1 MKPDQAY
8 TQQPI
13 GFLKSIT
20 LFILFLTTF
29 LFAFESRIE
38 LPVWLQVAGRLHP
51 LLLHVPIGIIVLTAL
66 LLLLRAQFKSKQF
79 VLLMT
84 YLLLFIT
91 LSAAFTAFFGLLLAI
106 GGDYGADTL
115 QQHKVSGLILAWL
128 SYVVLWFYQSS
139 SEIIALKHA
148 TIVLLLV
155 VVVFVGHT
163 GAGLTHGENFIW
175 EPLQKSQP
183 EFDPKTVPLYQA
195 AVMPVLENKCFSCHN
210 EKKAKGKLIM
220 AVVEKFIQGGESGA
234 AFIPGNPDSS
244 RMIQF
249 IHLPLK
255 HDEHMPPDGKPQLTQ
270 SEIQLLN
277 TWIKSGA
284 DFDKKLGEYATDDSI
299 VLLAMQNTSFTKVA
313 PSHTFKAASA
323 DVIEKLNTPFR
334 TVFPLHV
341 NSPALKAEFFVKD
354 YFEIKALEELKQIE
368 EQLVSLSL
376 SKMPITDA
384 DLNLLSR
391 FSNLEVLNLNSTLID
406 GSGLGNLTSCK
417 NLKSISLSGAQV
429 TTESLKPILT
439 LPQLR
444 TVYIWDTAIDTSG
457 KAELEKAYP
466 HITFVHNLFID
477 ESTLA
482 LSKPILV
489 NEGILKATDKIEL
502 KHTMPGVTIRYTID
516 GTQPDSVNGM
526 LYEEPITIVET
537 VKLKA
542 IACKTGWYCSSLFE
556 SSIYQEGYK
565 PVQTQLFTPA
575 DKQYRGE
582 GAASLTDGRKG
593 FVDIFKEPAWLGFRD
608 NNFEAG
614 FDFGAQPPDLNKVV
628 LSYGDNLGAY
638 IFPPTEV
645 QVWGGN
651 SKDKLKLLMTQ
662 KFSEPKG
669 YRTPHMSFITVN
681 WETTSHSYYKV
692 IAKPINKLP
701 LWHGGKGQ
709 KGWFFVDEVF
719 FY

>member
-1 MKPDQAY
+1 MKQDASFN
-8 TQQPI
+8 QQPI
-13 GFLKSIT
+13 GLLKSLT
-20 LFILFLTTF
+20 FFILFLTTF

-38 LPVWLQVAGRLHP
+38 LPVWLQITGRLHP
-51 LLLHVPIGIIVLTAL
+51 LLLHVPIGIIVLAVL
-66 LLLLRAQFKSKQF
+66 LLLLRGQFKSKQF
-79 VLLMT
+79 VLLIT

-91 LSAAFTAFFGLLLAI
+91 LSAAFTALFGLLLAI
-106 GGDYGADTL
+106 GGDYGADSL

-128 SYVVLWFYQSS
+128 SYGVLWFYQSS
-139 SEIIALKHA
+139 SEIIALKH
-148 TIVLLLV
+148 TSIVLLLG

-175 EPLQKSQP
+175 EPLQKTQP
-183 EFDPKTVPLYQA
+183 ELDPETVSLYQLT
-195 AVMPVLENKCFSCHN
+195 VMPVLENKCFSCHN
-210 EKKAKGKLIM
+210 EQKAKGKLIM
-220 AVVEKFIQGGESGA
+220 IVADKFKQGGESGA

-255 HDEHMPPDGKPQLTQ
+255 HDDHMPPDGKPQLTQ
-270 SEIQLLN
+270 PEIQLLKA
-277 TWIKSGA
+277 WIKSGA
-284 DFDKKLGEYATDDSI
+284 DFDKKLSDYATDDSL

-313 PSHTFKAASA
+313 PAYTFKAASA
-323 DVIEKLNTPFR
+323 DVVEKLNTPFR
-334 TVFPLHV
+334 TVFPLHI
-341 NSPALKAEFFVKD
+341 NSPALQADFFVKE
-354 YFEIKALEELKQIE
+354 YFESKSLEELKQIGT
-368 EQLVSLSL
+368 QLVSLSL
-376 SKMPITDA
+376 SKMPVTDA
-384 DLNLLSR
+384 DLKLLSK
-391 FSNLEVLNLNSTLID
+391 FSNLEILNLNSTNIS
-406 GSGLGNLTSCK
+406 GSGFENLISCK
-417 NLKSISLSGAQV
+417 NLKSISLSGTQV
-429 TTESLKPILT
+429 TTESLKSILT
-439 LPQLR
+439 LPQLK
-444 TVYIWDTAIDTSG
+444 TVYIWNTAIDTSD
-457 KAELEKAYP
+457 KVELEKTYP
-466 HITFVHNLFID
+466 HITFVHNLFTD
-477 ESTLA
+477 ESILA

-502 KHTMPGVTIRYTID
+502 KHTMPGVTIRYTLD
-516 GTQPDSVNGM
+516 GTQPDSLNGHV
-526 LYEEPITIVET
+526 YEEPITIVET
-537 VKLKA
+537 VNLKA
-542 IACKTGWYCSSLFE
+542 IACKPGWYCSPLFE

-565 PVQTQLFTPA
+565 PLQTELLSPA

-582 GAASLTDGRKG
+582 GTTSLTDGRKG

-614 FDFGAQPPDLNKVV
+614 FDFGAKPPDLTKVV

-638 IFPPTEV
+638 IFPPTEI
-645 QVWGGN
+645 QVWGGD

-681 WETTSHSYYKV
+681 WETSNHTYYKI
-692 IAKPINKLP
+692 IAKPISKLP

>member
-1 MKPDQAY
+1 MKQGQANNP
-8 TQQPI
+8 QPI
-13 GFLKSIT
+13 GFLKSLT

-38 LPVWLQVAGRLHP
+38 LPVWLQITGRLHP
-51 LLLHVPIGIIVLTAL
+51 LLLHVPIGIIVLAVL

-106 GGDYGADTL
+106 GGDYSADTL

-139 SEIIALKHA
+139 SEIIVLKHGS
-148 TIVLLLV
+148 IVLLLGV
-155 VVVFVGHT
+155 VMFVGHT

-175 EPLQKSQP
+175 EPLQTTEPNLDP
-183 EFDPKTVPLYQA
+183 ETVSLYQL
-195 AVMPVLENKCFSCHN
+195 AVMPVLEKKCFSCHN

-220 AVVEKFIQGGESGA
+220 TVADKFKQGGESGA
-234 AFIPGNPDSS
+234 VFIPGNPDSS

-255 HDEHMPPDGKPQLTQ
+255 HDDHMPPDGKPQLTQ
-270 SEIQLLN
+270 PEIQLLQA
-277 TWIKSGA
+277 WIKSGA
-284 DFDKKLGEYATDDSI
+284 DFDKKLGAHAPDDTL

-313 PSHTFKAASA
+313 AYTFKAASA
-323 DVIEKLNTPFR
+323 DVIEKMNTPFR

-354 YFEIKALEELKQIE
+354 YFEIKALEELRQIE

-376 SKMPITDA
+376 SKMPVTDS

-406 GSGLGNLTSCK
+406 GSGLGNLTACK
-417 NLKSISLSGAQV
+417 NLKSISLSGTQV
-429 TTESLKPILT
+429 TFESLKTILT
-439 LPQLR
+439 LPQLK
-444 TVYIWDTAIDTSG
+444 TVYIWNTAIDAVG

-466 HITFVHNLFID
+466 HITFVHNLFTD

-502 KHTMPGVTIRYTID
+502 KHTMPGVTIRYTVD
-516 GTQPDSVNGM
+516 GTQPDSVSGM

-542 IACKTGWYCSSLFE
+542 IACKPGWYCSPLFE

-565 PVQTQLFTPA
+565 PLQTELLAPA

-582 GAASLTDGRKG
+582 GATSLTDGRKG

-614 FDFGAQPPDLNKVV
+614 FDFGTKSPAINKVV

-651 SKDKLKLLMTQ
+651 SKDKLKLLLTQ

-681 WETTSHSYYKV
+681 WETSTHTYYKI

>member
-1 MKPDQAY
+1 MKQDQVNNS
-8 TQQPI
+8 QPI
-13 GFLKSIT
+13 GFLKSLT

-38 LPVWLQVAGRLHP
+38 LPVWLQVTGRLHP
-51 LLLHVPIGIIVLTAL
+51 LLLHVPIGIIVLAVL

-79 VLLMT
+79 VLLLT

-91 LSAAFTAFFGLLLAI
+91 LSAAFTALFGLLLAI
-106 GGDYGADTL
+106 GGDYGANNL
-115 QQHKVSGLILAWL
+115 EQHKVSGLILAWL
-128 SYVVLWFYQSS
+128 SYIVLWFYQSS
-139 SEIIALKHA
+139 SEIVTLKHA
-148 TIVLLLV
+148 GIVLLLG

-163 GAGLTHGENFIW
+163 GAGITHGENFIW

-183 EFDPKTVPLYQA
+183 ELDPQSVSLYQL
-195 AVMPVLENKCFSCHN
+195 AVMPVLDKKCFSCHN
-210 EKKAKGKLIM
+210 EKKSKGKLIM
-220 AVVEKFIQGGESGA
+220 TVAAKFKQGGESGA

-249 IHLPLK
+249 IHLPPK
-255 HDEHMPPDGKPQLTQ
+255 HDDHMPPYGKPQLTQ
-270 SEIQLLN
+270 PEIQLLKA
-277 TWIKSGA
+277 WIKSGA
-284 DFDKKLGEYATDDSI
+284 DFDKKISEYKPNDTL
-299 VLLAMQNTSFTKVA
+299 VLLASQNTSFNVA
-313 PSHTFKAASA
+313 PAYTFKAASA

-334 TVFPLHV
+334 TVFPLHM
-341 NSPALKAEFFVKD
+341 NSPALKAEFFVKE
-354 YFEIKALEELKQIE
+354 YFEIKALEELRQIE
-368 EQLVSLSL
+368 DQLVSLSL
-376 SKMPITDA
+376 SKMPVTDT
-384 DLNLLSR
+384 DLKLLSG
-391 FSNLEVLNLNSTLID
+391 FSNLEILNLNSTTID
-406 GSGLGNLTSCK
+406 GSGLEKLASCK
-417 NLKSISLSGAQV
+417 NLKSISLSGTKV
-429 TTESLKPILT
+429 TSETLKSILT
-439 LPQLR
+439 LPQLK
-444 TVYIWDTAIDTSG
+444 TVYIWNTAIDTSG
-457 KAELEKAYP
+457 KAELEKTYP
-466 HITFVHNLFID
+466 HITFVHNLFTD

-502 KHTMPGVTIRYTID
+502 KHTMPEVTIRYTLD
-516 GTQPDSVNGM
+516 GTQPDSISGL

-542 IACKTGWYCSSLFE
+542 IACKPGWFCSPLFE
-556 SSIYQEGYK
+556 ASIYQEGYK
-565 PVQTQLFTPA
+565 PLQAELLAPA

-582 GAASLTDGRKG
+582 GATSLTDGRKG

-614 FDFGAQPPDLNKVV
+614 FDFGAKPPGLTKVV

-638 IFPPTEV
+638 IFPPTEI

-651 SKDKLKLLMTQ
+651 SKDNLKLLMTQ

-669 YRTPHMSFITVN
+669 YRTPHMSFVTIN
-681 WETTSHSYYKV
+681 WETSNYTYYKI
-692 IAKPINKLP
+692 IAKPISKLP

>member
-1 MKPDQAY
+1 MKQDAAFH
-8 TQQPI
+8 QQPI
-13 GFLKSIT
+13 GFLKSLT

-29 LFAFESRIE
+29 LFAFENRIE
-38 LPVWLQVAGRLHP
+38 LPVWLQITGRLHP
-51 LLLHVPIGIIVLTAL
+51 LLLHVPIGIIVLAVL

-79 VLLMT
+79 ALLIT

-91 LSAAFTAFFGLLLAI
+91 LSAAFTALFGLLLAI

-115 QQHKVSGLILAWL
+115 QQHKVSGLMLAWL
-128 SYVVLWFYQSS
+128 SYGVLLFYQSS
-139 SEIIALKHA
+139 SEIIALKH
-148 TIVLLLV
+148 TSILLLLG

-175 EPLQKSQP
+175 EPLQKIQP
-183 EFDPKTVPLYQA
+183 ELDPKTVSLYQL
-195 AVMPVLENKCFSCHN
+195 AVMPVLEKKCFSCHN

-220 AVVEKFIQGGESGA
+220 AVIDKFKQGGESGA

-255 HDEHMPPDGKPQLTQ
+255 NDDHMPPDGKPQLTQ
-270 SEIQLLN
+270 PEIQLLKA
-277 TWIKSGA
+277 WIKSGA
-284 DFDKKLGEYATDDSI
+284 DFDKKISDYNPNDTL
-299 VLLAMQNTSFTKVA
+299 VLLARQNTSFNIA
-313 PSHTFKAASA
+313 PAYTFKAASA
-323 DVIEKLNTPFR
+323 DVIENLNTPFR
-334 TVFPLHV
+334 TVFPLHL
-341 NSPALKAEFFVKD
+341 NSPALQADFFVKE
-354 YFEIKALEELKQIE
+354 YFEIKALEELRQIQ

-376 SKMPITDA
+376 SKMPVTDA
-384 DLNLLSR
+384 DLKLLSR
-391 FSNLEVLNLNSTLID
+391 FSNLEVLNLNSTLIN

-417 NLKSISLSGAQV
+417 NLKSISLSSTQV
-429 TTESLKPILT
+429 TTESLKAILT
-439 LPQLR
+439 LPQLNI
-444 TVYIWDTAIDTSG
+444 VYIWNTAIDNTG
-457 KAELEKAYP
+457 KGELEKTYP
-466 HITFVHNLFID
+466 HITFVHNLFTD

-502 KHTMPGVTIRYTID
+502 RHTMPGVTIRYTLD
-516 GTQPDSVNGM
+516 GTQPDSVSGM

-542 IACKTGWYCSSLFE
+542 VACKPGWFCSPLFE

-565 PVQTQLFTPA
+565 PLQTELLAPA

-582 GAASLTDGRKG
+582 GSTSLTDGRKG
-593 FVDIFKEPAWLGFRD
+593 FVDIFKEPAWLGFRN

-614 FDFGAQPPDLNKVV
+614 FDFGNKPPAINKVV

-645 QVWGGN
+645 QVWGGT

-669 YRTPHMSFITVN
+669 YRTAHMSFITVN
-681 WETTSHSYYKV
+681 WETSNHTYYKI
-692 IAKPINKLP
+692 IAKPISKLP

>member
-1 MKPDQAY
+1 
-8 TQQPI
+8 
-13 GFLKSIT
+13 
-20 LFILFLTTF
+20 
-29 LFAFESRIE
+29 
-38 LPVWLQVAGRLHP
+38 
-51 LLLHVPIGIIVLTAL
+51 LLLG
-66 LLLLRAQFKSKQF
+66 
-79 VLLMT
+79 
-84 YLLLFIT
+84 
-91 LSAAFTAFFGLLLAI
+91 
-106 GGDYGADTL
+106 
-115 QQHKVSGLILAWL
+115 
-128 SYVVLWFYQSS
+128 
-139 SEIIALKHA
+139 
-148 TIVLLLV
+148 

-163 GAGLTHGENFIW
+163 GAGLTHGKNFIW
-175 EPLQKSQP
+175 EPLQKIQP
-183 EFDPKTVPLYQA
+183 EPDPETVSLYQLA
-195 AVMPVLENKCFSCHN
+195 IMPVLEKKCFSCHN

-220 AVVEKFIQGGESGA
+220 AVIDKFKQGGESGV

-255 HDEHMPPDGKPQLTQ
+255 HDGHMPPDGKPQLTQ
-270 SEIQLLN
+270 PEIQLLKA
-277 TWIKSGA
+277 WIKSGA
-284 DFDKKLGEYATDDSI
+284 DFDKKISDYKPNDTL
-299 VLLAMQNTSFTKVA
+299 VLLAGQNTLFNVA
-313 PSHTFKAASA
+313 QAHTFKPASA

-341 NSPALKAEFFVKD
+341 NSPALQADFFVKE
-354 YFEIKALEELKQIE
+354 YFEIKALKELRQIE

-376 SKMPITDA
+376 SKMPVTDT
-384 DLNLLSR
+384 DLKLLSR
-391 FSNLEVLNLNSTLID
+391 FSNLEVLNLNSTAID
-406 GSGLGNLTSCK
+406 GSGLENLISCK
-417 NLKSISLSGAQV
+417 NLKSISLSGTQV
-429 TTESLKPILT
+429 TAESLKTILT
-439 LPQLR
+439 LPQLK
-444 TVYIWDTAIDTSG
+444 TVYIWNTAIDAMG
-457 KAELEKAYP
+457 KVELEKTYP
-466 HITFVHNLFID
+466 HITFVHNLFTD

-502 KHTMPGVTIRYTID
+502 KHTMPGVTIRYTLD
-516 GTQPDSVNGM
+516 GTQPDSVSGM
-526 LYEEPITIVET
+526 LYEDPITIVET

-542 IACKTGWYCSSLFE
+542 IACKPGWYCSPLYE

-565 PVQTQLFTPA
+565 PLQTELLAPA

-608 NNFEAG
+608 NYFEAG
-614 FDFGAQPPDLNKVV
+614 FDFGNKPPALTKVV

-638 IFPPTEV
+638 IFPPTEI
-645 QVWGGN
+645 QVWGGER
-651 SKDKLKLLMTQ
+651 KDKLKLLMTQ

-681 WETTSHSYYKV
+681 WETSNHTYYKI
-692 IAKPINKLP
+692 IAKPISKLP